1 MCQLVS
7 SARMKAFNQKRAQA
21 KSVCV
26 KCMNRKKPKN
36 ESTEYNNESTEY
48 NSILDGIELI

>member
-1 MCQLVS
+1 
-7 SARMKAFNQKRAQA
+7 MK
-21 KSVCV
+21 
-26 KCMNRKKPKN
+26 RKKPKN

>member
-7 SARMKAFNQKRAQA
+7 TARMKAFNQKRAQA